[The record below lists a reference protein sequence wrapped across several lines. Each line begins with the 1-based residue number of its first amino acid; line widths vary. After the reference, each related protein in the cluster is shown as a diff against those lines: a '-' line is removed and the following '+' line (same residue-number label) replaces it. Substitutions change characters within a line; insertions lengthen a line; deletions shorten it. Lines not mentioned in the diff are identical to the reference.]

1 VSEIRVISQHA
12 GTVLAGQLAVM
23 AFGVADTV
31 IAGRYSDAALAALS
45 VGSAIYISVFVGL
58 IGIVQAL
65 LPIWSEMLG
74 ARRHEAVG
82 RSLRQSLYM
91 CGVITLAGM
100 ATLLFSAP
108 LLRWAQV
115 PEMMRDEVQH
125 YLSILAFAF
134 APSLLFR
141 LYSTFNQSL
150 GKPLLVTWLQLA
162 ALALKIPLSI
172 WLVGGGAGVD
182 AMGAAGCAWATLVV
196 NYLLLALALVMLRTQ
211 SLYKPFDIWRP
222 MERPDWPQIASFARL
237 GIPGG
242 LAYLVEVTS
251 FSLMALFI
259 ARLGTVA
266 SASHQIAASVS
277 AVLYMMPLSIAIAC
291 SARVSFWLGA
301 AKPVYAKRAVLL
313 GLKLTASA
321 AAGLCAILLIAGRF
335 LAHLYSSSPEI
346 VALASSLLLWV
357 AFFHIADALQA
368 LSAFLLRCYRITLAP
383 LALYGVL
390 LWGIGLYGGY
400 TLAYSGF
407 AGLPPTQSA
416 SSFWAASTMGIAI
429 VAACLLG
436 LLWRAVRRSLRTAPP
451 MKAGWPGSD
460 ARATPGR

>member
-1 VSEIRVISQHA
+1 VSDFKVITKHA

-23 AFGVADTV
+23 AFGVADTI
-31 IAGRYSDAALAALS
+31 IAGRYSDEALAALS
-45 VGSAIYISVFVGL
+45 VGSAIYISVFIGL
-58 IGIVQAL
+58 MGIVQAL
-65 LPIWSEMLG
+65 LPIWAEMLG

-91 CGVITLAGM
+91 CGFITLAGM

-115 PEMMRDEVQH
+115 PEIMRDEVQH
-125 YLSILAFAF
+125 YLSVLGFAF

-172 WLVGGGAGVD
+172 WLVGGGGGID

-196 NYLLLALALVMLRTQ
+196 NWLLLALALVMLRTQ
-211 SLYKPFDIWRP
+211 SLYKPFNIWHS
-222 MERPDWPQIASFARL
+222 MERPDWPQIRSFARL

-301 AKPVYAKRAVLL
+301 AEPVYAKRAVLL
-313 GLKLTASA
+313 GLKITALTATGLSA
-321 AAGLCAILLIAGRF
+321 TLLIAGRF
-335 LAHLYSSSPEI
+335 LAHLYSSSPAI

-368 LSAFLLRCYRITLAP
+368 LSAFLLRCYRITLVP

-400 TLAYSGF
+400 TLAYRGF
-407 AGLPPTQSA
+407 ANLAPTQSA
-416 SSFWAASTMGIAI
+416 GSFWAASTMGIAI

-436 LLWRAVRRSLRTAPP
+436 LLWRAVRRSVLSGLR
-451 MKAGWPGSD
+451 
-460 ARATPGR
+460 